1 MGLNRAQMLHEAT
14 QKALG
19 GSWTI
24 VQVPNFDIGSQ
35 CALTVFDAV
44 ALESLLHGKPREVN
58 RDGRGWDVIFVGG
71 GLLHFTANRPDTRDF
86 RYAFRLLSLS
96 EIRAEV
102 LAVHPN
108 ATLFPIL
115 WSSVIPL
122 VCEPV
127 YVPSRYERVLASI
140 GG

>member
-1 MGLNRAQMLHEAT
+1 MGLNRARMLHEAT

-24 VQVPNFDIGSQ
+24 SQVPNFDIGFQ
-35 CALTVFDAV
+35 CARAVFDSV
-44 ALESLLHGKPREVN
+44 AFESLVYDKPREVN
-58 RDGRGWDVIFVGG
+58 RGGRGWDVTFRGG
-71 GLLHFTANRPDTRDF
+71 GLLHFTHNRPDLRDF
-86 RYAFRLLSLS
+86 KYAFQLLSMN

-102 LAVHPN
+102 LAVNPDSV
-108 ATLFPIL
+108 LFPIL

-127 YVPSRYERVLASI
+127 YVPSRYERVLARI